1 MYETKW
7 ICSRVESILLKLC
20 WWKKQIQ
27 LFVCFYSTEFQKYW
41 FNSWANPLHLVH
53 CPKHTVPRF
62 ESFVGILIIQALLLL
77 LNKIEINFFFQA
89 HHHSHNF
96 LQKNQIWEQFVSD
109 NVRNEVDLLKSR
121 TNIAETLLTE
131 KTKQLDLVQK
141 QVDMLK
147 QHLLSADQLNKEQ
160 AIMIESLK
168 RRLNGG
174 RRENGNGTSNN
185 GKLNV
190 YKKIWG

>member
-1 MYETKW
+1 MSPSDQSEYAEDNG
-7 ICSRVESILLKLC
+7 
-20 WWKKQIQ
+20 
-27 LFVCFYSTEFQKYW
+27 ST
-41 FNSWANPLHLVH
+41 V
-53 CPKHTVPRF
+53 
-62 ESFVGILIIQALLLL
+62 
-77 LNKIEINFFFQA
+77 
-89 HHHSHNF
+89 HHSHNF

-141 QVDMLK
+141 QVEMLK

-160 AIMIESLK
+160 AIMIESLR
-168 RRLNGG
+168 RRLNGGGG

-185 GKLNV
+185 DRNNGSNSDGMKLPLVFENGGV
-190 YKKIWG
+190 TITPVVS

>member
-1 MYETKW
+1 MGLCRSRGWTKD
-7 ICSRVESILLKLC
+7 SAGEPTSHYVFS
-20 WWKKQIQ
+20 KKTRAAQ
-27 LFVCFYSTEFQKYW
+27 
-41 FNSWANPLHLVH
+41 A
-53 CPKHTVPRF
+53 PR
-62 ESFVGILIIQALLLL
+62 
-77 LNKIEINFFFQA
+77 
-89 HHHSHNF
+89 

-109 NVRNEVDLLKSR
+109 NIRNEVDLLKSR

-185 GKLNV
+185 GKFNM
-190 YKKIWG
+190 YKKIWW

>member
-1 MYETKW
+1 M
-7 ICSRVESILLKLC
+7 
-20 WWKKQIQ
+20 
-27 LFVCFYSTEFQKYW
+27 
-41 FNSWANPLHLVH
+41 
-53 CPKHTVPRF
+53 
-62 ESFVGILIIQALLLL
+62 
-77 LNKIEINFFFQA
+77 
-89 HHHSHNF
+89 
-96 LQKNQIWEQFVSD
+96 
-109 NVRNEVDLLKSR
+109 DLLKSR

-174 RRENGNGTSNN
+174 RRENGNGNSNN
-185 GKLNV
+185 GKFNLH
-190 YKKIWG
+190 KKIYLRVGQDHLSSPQA

>member
-1 MYETKW
+1 M
-7 ICSRVESILLKLC
+7 
-20 WWKKQIQ
+20 
-27 LFVCFYSTEFQKYW
+27 
-41 FNSWANPLHLVH
+41 
-53 CPKHTVPRF
+53 
-62 ESFVGILIIQALLLL
+62 
-77 LNKIEINFFFQA
+77 
-89 HHHSHNF
+89 
-96 LQKNQIWEQFVSD
+96 
-109 NVRNEVDLLKSR
+109 DLLKSR

-168 RRLNGG
+168 RRLNAG

-185 GKLNV
+185 GKLNM
-190 YKKIWG
+190 YKKIWPFKFLPYHRCGIVQRYDETSTI

>member
-1 MYETKW
+1 M
-7 ICSRVESILLKLC
+7 
-20 WWKKQIQ
+20 
-27 LFVCFYSTEFQKYW
+27 
-41 FNSWANPLHLVH
+41 
-53 CPKHTVPRF
+53 
-62 ESFVGILIIQALLLL
+62 
-77 LNKIEINFFFQA
+77 
-89 HHHSHNF
+89 
-96 LQKNQIWEQFVSD
+96 
-109 NVRNEVDLLKSR
+109 DLLKSR

-190 YKKIWG
+190 YKKIWGYS

>member
-1 MYETKW
+1 M
-7 ICSRVESILLKLC
+7 
-20 WWKKQIQ
+20 
-27 LFVCFYSTEFQKYW
+27 
-41 FNSWANPLHLVH
+41 
-53 CPKHTVPRF
+53 
-62 ESFVGILIIQALLLL
+62 
-77 LNKIEINFFFQA
+77 
-89 HHHSHNF
+89 
-96 LQKNQIWEQFVSD
+96 
-109 NVRNEVDLLKSR
+109 DLLKSR

-185 GKLNV
+185 GKFNTGIPLLV
-190 YKKIWG
+190 RFFGPEQTALLEKPH

>member
-1 MYETKW
+1 M
-7 ICSRVESILLKLC
+7 
-20 WWKKQIQ
+20 
-27 LFVCFYSTEFQKYW
+27 
-41 FNSWANPLHLVH
+41 
-53 CPKHTVPRF
+53 
-62 ESFVGILIIQALLLL
+62 
-77 LNKIEINFFFQA
+77 
-89 HHHSHNF
+89 
-96 LQKNQIWEQFVSD
+96 
-109 NVRNEVDLLKSR
+109 DLLKSR

-168 RRLNGG
+168 RRLNGS

-185 GKLNV
+185 GKFNYDNYVLQ
-190 YKKIWG
+190 

>member
-1 MYETKW
+1 M
-7 ICSRVESILLKLC
+7 
-20 WWKKQIQ
+20 
-27 LFVCFYSTEFQKYW
+27 
-41 FNSWANPLHLVH
+41 
-53 CPKHTVPRF
+53 
-62 ESFVGILIIQALLLL
+62 
-77 LNKIEINFFFQA
+77 
-89 HHHSHNF
+89 
-96 LQKNQIWEQFVSD
+96 
-109 NVRNEVDLLKSR
+109 DLLKSR

-185 GKLNV
+185 GKFNTM
-190 YKKIWG
+190 YKKI

>member
-1 MYETKW
+1 M
-7 ICSRVESILLKLC
+7 
-20 WWKKQIQ
+20 
-27 LFVCFYSTEFQKYW
+27 
-41 FNSWANPLHLVH
+41 
-53 CPKHTVPRF
+53 
-62 ESFVGILIIQALLLL
+62 
-77 LNKIEINFFFQA
+77 
-89 HHHSHNF
+89 HHSHNF

-141 QVDMLK
+141 QVEMLK

-160 AIMIESLK
+160 AIMIESLR
-168 RRLNGG
+168 RRLNGGGGG

-185 GKLNV
+185 GKLIFKFVKRHMIKNHML
-190 YKKIWG
+190 KSSEEIQNGIILATLI

>member
-1 MYETKW
+1 MHKN
-7 ICSRVESILLKLC
+7 IL
-20 WWKKQIQ
+20 
-27 LFVCFYSTEFQKYW
+27 Y
-41 FNSWANPLHLVH
+41 
-53 CPKHTVPRF
+53 
-62 ESFVGILIIQALLLL
+62 
-77 LNKIEINFFFQA
+77 FQA
-89 HHHSHNF
+89 HHHPHTF
-96 LQKNQIWEQFVSD
+96 LQKNQIWEQFASD
-109 NVRNEVDLLKSR
+109 NVRNEMELLKSR

-141 QVDMLK
+141 QVEMLK

-185 GKLNV
+185 GKFF
-190 YKKIWG
+190 KAT

>member
-1 MYETKW
+1 M
-7 ICSRVESILLKLC
+7 
-20 WWKKQIQ
+20 
-27 LFVCFYSTEFQKYW
+27 
-41 FNSWANPLHLVH
+41 
-53 CPKHTVPRF
+53 
-62 ESFVGILIIQALLLL
+62 
-77 LNKIEINFFFQA
+77 
-89 HHHSHNF
+89 
-96 LQKNQIWEQFVSD
+96 
-109 NVRNEVDLLKSR
+109 DLLKSR

-174 RRENGNGTSNN
+174 RRENGNSNSNN
-185 GKLNV
+185 GKFNYDNYVPQWWVEFNDEL
-190 YKKIWG
+190 IWLFTKRFRAFV

>member
-1 MYETKW
+1 M
-7 ICSRVESILLKLC
+7 
-20 WWKKQIQ
+20 
-27 LFVCFYSTEFQKYW
+27 
-41 FNSWANPLHLVH
+41 
-53 CPKHTVPRF
+53 
-62 ESFVGILIIQALLLL
+62 
-77 LNKIEINFFFQA
+77 
-89 HHHSHNF
+89 
-96 LQKNQIWEQFVSD
+96 
-109 NVRNEVDLLKSR
+109 DLLKSR

-174 RRENGNGTSNN
+174 RRENGNGNSNN
-185 GKLNV
+185 GKFDTYQMYTYAHLWFPPPCFM
-190 YKKIWG
+190 K